1 MHPKYKLFF
10 RKYGTLMLDL
20 NRNDGKVFLKWKYLG
35 RVLVHGCKAVVSVT
49 DVMWKNLFIQGTHV
63 YIT

>member
-20 NRNDGKVFLKWKYLG
+20 NRNDGKVFLK
-35 RVLVHGCKAVVSVT
+35 
-49 DVMWKNLFIQGTHV
+49 
-63 YIT
+63 